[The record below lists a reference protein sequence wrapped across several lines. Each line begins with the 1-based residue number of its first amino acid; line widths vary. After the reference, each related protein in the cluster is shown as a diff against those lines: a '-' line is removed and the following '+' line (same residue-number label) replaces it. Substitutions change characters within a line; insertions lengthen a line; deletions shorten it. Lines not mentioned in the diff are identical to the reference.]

1 MLLNTAPIN
10 ARARS
15 KHIKQKQNGKRQE
28 IAKAIELKGLTLIDD
43 NRIENNGVSCI
54 IVYDFDTQVLNCA

>member
-54 IVYDFDTQVLNCA
+54 IVHDFDTQVLNCA

>member
-54 IVYDFDTQVLNCA
+54 IVHDFDTQVLNCV